1 MRYTFI
7 FFRKIEKK
15 ILTIFAI
22 LSLLTSQSGTH
33 SFDTADVW
41 FPQSDIRNAATE
53 PRLSHTVHC
62 DNYFKSIISGKTQSK
77 RCATVMT
84 EFERR
89 KHLTEYYLGNSW
101 LFTVIS

>member
-1 MRYTFI
+1 MCYTFI

-33 SFDTADVW
+33 SFDTVDVW

-62 DNYFKSIISGKTQSK
+62 DNYFKSIISGKTLRAKGVQQ
-77 RCATVMT
+77 
-84 EFERR
+84 
-89 KHLTEYYLGNSW
+89 L
-101 LFTVIS
+101 